1 MQVRK
6 LRIQN
11 FKSIRSLELE
21 CRRINVF
28 IGEANTGKS
37 NILEAIGLLSC
48 AHYGDVR
55 RFVRLQ
61 SMIDIFYNSDV
72 SRPIQIKLDSKLLE
86 IRFEEGK
93 FIGKYVDGGSSHNIF
108 EYSHSCKGVS
118 SAVGELSAF
127 KLYRFRMMDGF
138 PDERP
143 DFLLT

>member
-72 SRPIQIKLDSKLLE
+72 SRPIQIEFDSKLLE
-86 IRFEEGK
+86 IRFEEGE
-93 FIGKYVDGGSSHNIF
+93 FIGKYVDGDSSHNIF
-108 EYSHSCKGVS
+108 KYSYNCEGVS
-118 SAVGELSAF
+118 A
-127 KLYRFRMMDGF
+127 
-138 PDERP
+138 
-143 DFLLT
+143 LLTALSLQAIQVDG